1 MRKVYGLPIWVW
13 IVIALVLCGSIVIGS
28 CGSNKKDHFSNQAP
42 VPEPVESSSQSS
54 DAGNKIKVMNFN
66 TEWCG
71 YSKQFQGAWD
81 EFSSQA
87 NQMAGVEAVDVKCD
101 QDENKQ
107 MCKEYEIPG
116 YPSVIFEK
124 NGERIEYEGLRS
136 VDGLMSKL
144 QELL

>member
-1 MRKVYGLPIWVW
+1 
-13 IVIALVLCGSIVIGS
+13 
-28 CGSNKKDHFSNQAP
+28 
-42 VPEPVESSSQSS
+42 
-54 DAGNKIKVMNFN
+54 IKVMNFN

-101 QDENKQ
+101 QDENEK

-124 NGERIEYEGLRS
+124 NGERIDYEGPRS
-136 VDGLMSKL
+136 ADGLMTKL